1 MEMTGFLPLLWWTLG
16 GAAVVGAAIYLFM
29 EYQAYMLRTSV
40 ISVPGGLRFVAQGF
54 SVESRHAA
62 KEVIVVAREGRY
74 IRQPLAGGDQ
84 EVTTG
89 SQTVTVPAVGL
100 KIEVSRISVKGP
112 EGEAATATGFSR
124 IVFVA
129 SDEPLQKA
137 LGRTGGERSELRLDR
152 VPDPIATDFQQF
164 ANGLRAWIDKVEQ
177 QVAAQVA
184 AQRQKEE
191 EAAAAAAGLAVEP
204 EEDPSV
210 PLSEQERE
218 ARAGA
223 QLEKWRTAA
232 GFKGSSTE
240 MSFDARGKIVWL
252 IDLDPTGRVI
262 LHAGDRT
269 FKGSLM
275 GATVVGIGSEVE
287 VAVRDDYWTE
297 DDPRLVA
304 FRVLGGS
311 TPENRRAWKERL
323 DLLIQNLGGKS
334 AQRST

>member
-1 MEMTGFLPLLWWTLG
+1 MTEFFPLLWWTLG
-16 GAAVVGAAIYLFM
+16 GAAVVGAGVYLFM
-29 EYQAYMLRTSV
+29 EYQAYLLRTSV

-54 SVESRHAA
+54 TVESRHGS
-62 KEVIVVAREGRY
+62 KEIIVVARDGRY
-74 IRQPLAGGDQ
+74 IRQPLAGGDEEIQ
-84 EVTTG
+84 TG
-89 SQTVTVPAVGL
+89 SLSVTLPAVGMR
-100 KIEVSRISVKGP
+100 IDVSRISVKGQ

-124 IVFVA
+124 ITLAA
-129 SDEPLQKA
+129 SDETMQKA
-137 LGRTGGERSELRLDR
+137 LGRSGGDRSEVRLDR
-152 VPDPIATDFQQF
+152 VPDAIATNFQQF
-164 ANGLRAWIDKVEQ
+164 ANGLRAWIDKIEQ
-177 QVAAQVA
+177 QIAAQVE
-184 AQRQKEE
+184 AQRQKEAQ
-191 EAAAAAAGLAVEP
+191 AAVVAAGLAVEP
-204 EEDPSV
+204 EEDPTV
-210 PLSEQERE
+210 PLSEEERE

-223 QLEKWRTAA
+223 QLEKWRKAA

-252 IDLDPTGRVI
+252 IDLDQTGRVI

-269 FKGSLM
+269 FHGSLL

-297 DDPRLVA
+297 DDTRLVA
-304 FRVLGGS
+304 FRVLAGS

>member
-1 MEMTGFLPLLWWTLG
+1 MEMTGFFPLLWWTLG
-16 GAAVVGAAIYLFM
+16 GVAVVGAGVYLFM
-29 EYQAYMLRTSV
+29 EYQAYLLRTSV

-54 SVESRHAA
+54 TVESRHGA
-62 KEVIVVAREGRY
+62 KEIIVVARDGRY
-74 IRQPLAGGDQ
+74 IRQPLEGGDEEIQ
-84 EVTTG
+84 TG
-89 SQTVTVPAVGL
+89 SLSVTLPAVGM
-100 KIEVSRISVKGP
+100 KIGVSRISVKGR

-124 IVFVA
+124 ITLA
-129 SDEPLQKA
+129 ATDEPMQKA
-137 LGRTGGERSELRLDR
+137 LGRTGGERFELRLDR
-152 VPDPIATDFQQF
+152 VPDAIATDFQQF

-177 QVAAQVA
+177 QIAMQVA
-184 AQRQKEE
+184 EQRKREAQ
-191 EAAAAAAGLAVEP
+191 AAAAAAGLAVEP

-210 PLSEQERE
+210 PLSEADRE

-240 MSFDARGKIVWL
+240 MSFDARGKIAWL

-287 VAVRDDYWTE
+287 VAVRDDYWSE

-323 DLLIQNLGGKS
+323 DLLIQSLGSRS
-334 AQRST
+334 AQGPT